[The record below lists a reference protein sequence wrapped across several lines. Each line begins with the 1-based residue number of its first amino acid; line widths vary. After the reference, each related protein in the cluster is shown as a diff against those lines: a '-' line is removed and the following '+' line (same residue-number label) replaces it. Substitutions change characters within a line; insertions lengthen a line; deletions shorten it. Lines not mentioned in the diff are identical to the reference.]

1 MRRLRAV
8 VADDEGLARA
18 RLQRLLA
25 REPEVEVVADCASGD
40 ETVAALQRLR
50 PDVVFLDIRMP
61 ELDGF
66 GVLDTLPSPLRPR
79 VVFVTAYSE
88 HAVRAFDTRAVDYL
102 LKPVSPDRLHEAVSR
117 VRRELDATAP
127 ATDSTYPARLVVPVG
142 QRMRLVA
149 VAEIDYI
156 VAHGNYVALHMG
168 SKSLLLRE
176 TLVGIEAK
184 LDPRRFLRIH
194 RSRIVRLDSVVDI
207 ERLGSGQYLLR
218 LQSGSHLRSGRGSR
232 DQVRAAFGIESA

>member
-25 REPEVEVVADCASGD
+25 REPEVEVVADCASGG

-102 LKPVSPDRLHEAVSR
+102 LKPVSPDRLHEAVTR
-117 VRRELDATAP
+117 VRRELDASSP
-127 ATDSTYPARLVVPVG
+127 ATNSTYPARLAVPVG
-142 QRMRLVA
+142 QRMRLVP

-156 VAHGNYVALHMG
+156 IAHGNYVALHMG

-218 LQSGSHLRSGRGSR
+218 LQSGMELRSGRGSR